1 VLACVALATVALVAL
16 AARSAG
22 HEASLAQAPAQS
34 QSLAQAQSLAPSGSR
49 SPLQLLAQRAAKA
62 STLWSSN
69 TVPSSA
75 GMIAVSEDDI
85 DRLGLR
91 APPGFN
97 VRSVNVTADDIDR
110 YTGAPPARAPRAAQ
124 RAAYLWASMISRIAC
139 VPVAVTP
146 CADPFCP
153 PFTLFRVSLCP
164 PNPWQTGIEG
174 TGWVQRSQHQRHG
187 SRH

>member
-1 VLACVALATVALVAL
+1 MRTRSRAVLACVALATVALVAL

-22 HEASLAQAPAQS
+22 HAASLAQAPAQAPA
-34 QSLAQAQSLAPSGSR
+34 AQAQSLATSRSG

-110 YTGAPPARAPRAAQ
+110 YTGAPPARAPR
-124 RAAYLWASMISRIAC
+124 
-139 VPVAVTP
+139 
-146 CADPFCP
+146 
-153 PFTLFRVSLCP
+153 
-164 PNPWQTGIEG
+164 G
-174 TGWVQRSQHQRHG
+174 GWLIRGR
-187 SRH
+187 R